1 MCNAL
6 AMPDTDVALIGSRE
20 ACRLLGEI
28 NRSTL
33 IRWVRA
39 GVLQPVAKLD
49 GANGAYMF
57 ARADVEK
64 LARERSAA

>member
-1 MCNAL
+1 MQTTA
-6 AMPDTDVALIGSRE
+6 PDLIGSKE
-20 ACRLLGEI
+20 ACQLLGDI

-39 GVLQPVAKLD
+39 GALKPVGKLD
-49 GANGAYMF
+49 GTNGAYMF

-64 LARERSAA
+64 LARDRSAA